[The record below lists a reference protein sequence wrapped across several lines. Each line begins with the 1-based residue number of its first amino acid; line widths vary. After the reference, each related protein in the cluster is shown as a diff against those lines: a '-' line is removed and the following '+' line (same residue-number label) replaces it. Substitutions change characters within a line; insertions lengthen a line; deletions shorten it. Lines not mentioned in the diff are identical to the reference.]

1 MGERIS
7 GPGASRHRRASSSLE
22 HPATNYLG
30 KQTKRSQYGHS
41 GTVRTAY
48 QRGRRIGVTG
58 GPQQTNWTIGLML
71 FGASVVAAVQIGKP
85 VVALPA
91 ISAELRL
98 SLVTAGWLVG
108 LISLIGAV
116 AGVFIGSWVDRFGHR
131 RSTLLGLVLLAIC
144 GGAGAASPG
153 TAVLLTSRFGEGL
166 GFMLTTLGAPA
177 LLHAVTSARHH
188 GRRVRIWSTFLPL
201 GTTLA
206 IVGAPLLLDHGGWR
220 MVWLASS
227 LLAAGW
233 AVLLAI
239 TTRVPAA
246 SPTRQQPPPP
256 PLAPLRPVL
265 RRVLRS
271 RGIMALA
278 VIFALYTA
286 QYLSATTVLP
296 GILKDTY
303 RFAPHQAALLA
314 AAVSL
319 SQRRWTP
326 SRRMAHRHTSPRWLL
341 IAAAAAVFL
350 ADGVGVFADG
360 VPWGLAMAC
369 LVLFFLV
376 GGMIPAVVFSVAP
389 EFAPGPGTV
398 ATSVGLVCQG
408 ASIGLL
414 VGPPVAAA
422 VVTAMGGW
430 SGMLVFLSIA
440 SAAMIVSASFLRRV
454 ESSHSRPA

>member
-1 MGERIS
+1 MAIPERYEPHIS
-7 GPGASRHRRASSSLE
+7 VDAASASPIGPR
-22 HPATNYLG
+22 
-30 KQTKRSQYGHS
+30 
-41 GTVRTAY
+41 
-48 QRGRRIGVTG
+48 
-58 GPQQTNWTIGLML
+58 QTNWTIGLML

-131 RSTLLGLVLLAIC
+131 RSTLLGLVLLAIS

-188 GRRVRIWSTFLPL
+188 GVVFGIWSTFIPL

-256 PLAPLRPVL
+256 PLVPLRPVL

-271 RGIMALA
+271 QGIMALA

-296 GILKDTY
+296 GILTDTY

-319 SQRRWTP
+319 VSAGGHLLGGWLTGT
-326 SRRMAHRHTSPRWLL
+326 HLPRWLL
-341 IAAAAAVFL
+341 ITAAAVVFL

-414 VGPPVAAA
+414 VGPPAAAA

-440 SAAMIVSASFLRRV
+440 STATIVTALFLRRV